1 MIKYFTKEYIKECD
15 CEEIQKQK
23 EQLDYCCEIALK
35 IDNDIYADK
44 IYRAFSRGVNNKY
57 LLSSSWDDV
66 VAGIYERS
74 RIVWLPTGDDLDE
87 EIQKICDKKR
97 YEYAIFYRGVWNA
110 TIEPIRVITNG
121 TRATEFE
128 NLNRNLAK
136 IKLLKALLKE
146 LLL

>member
-1 MIKYFTKEYIKECD
+1 MFKKWFTNEYIELCKD
-15 CEEIQKQK
+15 
-23 EQLDYCCEIALK
+23 
-35 IDNDIYADK
+35 DK
-44 IYRAFSRGVNNKY
+44 LQGLIKNKSDKPHIFS
-57 LLSSSWDDV
+57 
-66 VAGIYERS
+66 
-74 RIVWLPTGDDLDE
+74 GDDLDE

-136 IKLLKALLKE
+136 IKLFKALLKE